1 MKTIKCKGVIA
12 IKKDDPS
19 VEENFIGTDSILFK
33 DLRYNGLG
41 TKNFMLSA
49 MPHLSEGK
57 ETCKN
62 QYKILR
68 HMFGIGEGV
77 ELTNRI
83 PLECNLD
90 LLRYISFTKGCYIGQ
105 ELVARTKYKG
115 VVRKRLVPFMTIP
128 PLQVSSLPN
137 FSRLCGLRQELL
149 IHLIS
154 KGGKHP
160 EAVSFDEFDGN
171 AIKKGY
177 CKVVNAEDKQVGE
190 VISTDDN
197 GVIGLAIIRLEDLK
211 SSSQLRVA
219 IVPDDEL
226 VAVEGKSKVAAD
238 GGVNIFPFRPD
249 WFPDID
255 PITGQDIFHGI

>member
-1 MKTIKCKGVIA
+1 MKK
-12 IKKDDPS
+12 
-19 VEENFIGTDSILFK
+19 FIFSTRAHPIE
-33 DLRYNGLG
+33 R
-41 TKNFMLSA
+41 
-49 MPHLSEGK
+49 K
-57 ETCKN
+57 ESCKN
-62 QYKILR
+62 QYKIWR

-77 ELTNRI
+77 ELINRI

-128 PLQVSSLPN
+128 PLQASSPPN

-149 IHLIS
+149 KDLIS
-154 KGGKHP
+154 KGGVHP

-171 AIKKGY
+171 TIKEGR
-177 CKVVNAEDKQVGE
+177 CKVINAEDKQVGE
-190 VISTDDN
+190 VISADDN
-197 GVIGLAIIRLEDLK
+197 GVVGLAIIRLEDLK
-211 SSSQLRVA
+211 SSSQLRAA
-219 IVPDDEL
+219 IVPDEESIP
-226 VAVEGKSKVAAD
+226 VTGKSNIVA
-238 GGVNIFPFRPD
+238 GVNIFPFRPD